1 MVTNFARLSAAA
13 TATALCLSGA
23 PAWSQTGTVQTDT
36 AQTDTAQTG
45 TAQTDTAQTGKLAIE
60 VNKFEQIE
68 GGGCRAYFLFA
79 NNTPTSFEGFEMSLA
94 IFDKAGV
101 IDRLLSIDA
110 APLPVAR
117 TTLKLF
123 EVPQIACA
131 NIGQIL
137 LHDVPVCK
145 PQNAETVDCY
155 PLIALTSRTSAALTK

>member
-1 MVTNFARLSAAA
+1 MAIRLSHFAAA
-13 TATALCLSGA
+13 LTGALLLAS
-23 PAWSQTGTVQTDT
+23 PSQADTGR
-36 AQTDTAQTG
+36 
-45 TAQTDTAQTGKLAIE
+45 LAIE
-60 VNKFEQIE
+60 VNKFEEIE
-68 GGGCRAYFLFA
+68 GGGCRAFFLFQNGTA
-79 NNTPTSFEGFEMSLA
+79 TSFEGFEMSLA

-131 NIGQIL
+131 DIGQIL

-145 PQNAETVDCY
+145 PQNAEATDCY
-155 PLIALTSRTSAALTK
+155 PMIDLSSKTAAPLVK

>member
-1 MVTNFARLSAAA
+1 MDKSWGNAVAAVCGMAAVLASQPLWAEDGRL
-13 TATALCLSGA
+13 G
-23 PAWSQTGTVQTDT
+23 
-36 AQTDTAQTG
+36 
-45 TAQTDTAQTGKLAIE
+45 IE
-60 VNKFEQIE
+60 VNKFEEIA
-68 GGGCRAYFLFA
+68 GGGCRAYFLFQ

-94 IFDKAGV
+94 IFDEAGT

-123 EVPQIACA
+123 EIPQIACA

-145 PQNAETVDCY
+145 PQNAENTDCY
-155 PLIALTSRTSAALTK
+155 PLITLNSRTSAALVK